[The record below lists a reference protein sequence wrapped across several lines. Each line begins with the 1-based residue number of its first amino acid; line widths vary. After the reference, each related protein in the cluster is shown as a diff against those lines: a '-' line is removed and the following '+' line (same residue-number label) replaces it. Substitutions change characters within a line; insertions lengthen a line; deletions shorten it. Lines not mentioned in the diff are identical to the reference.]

1 MHNTFKVNT
10 IIYYHLF
17 FSFLYKVAKNLKST
31 NENFTSTINKKK
43 SGKPS
48 WLGLKIDITEVGA
61 PFLIHLWVQNR
72 TNQRSSILGNPKI
85 PNCTFIC
92 TLQRLG
98 RSHLQTV
105 LLHHKSTDTTP
116 QQQNTNTQQ
125 KTSKQNESLNLDI
138 KDVGVAG
145 SLGYGYVKHTILNL
159 CLNIL
164 KLHIIRQSNPTAI
177 PTITLSRPFL
187 LFLLLFLL

>member
-48 WLGLKIDITEVGA
+48 WLGLKIDITEVRA
-61 PFLIHLWVQNR
+61 PFLIHLRVQNG
-72 TNQRSSILGNPKI
+72 TNQCSSILGNPKI

-105 LLHHKSTDTTP
+105 LLHHKPTDTTP
-116 QQQNTNTQQ
+116 QQQNPNTQQ
-125 KTSKQNESLNLDI
+125 KTQLCCAHRLLLLPK
-138 KDVGVAG
+138 AW
-145 SLGYGYVKHTILNL
+145 L
-159 CLNIL
+159 CLGKGRRS
-164 KLHIIRQSNPTAI
+164 KLTGKKTEIQSAI
-177 PTITLSRPFL
+177 NASVIWSKGEDPDEENEKWG
-187 LFLLLFLL
+187 